1 MLEITKDTDVYTA
14 DGEHVGSVDRIVIDP
29 LSRQLTHLVVRK
41 GILFTEDKL
50 IWFEDISTATPERIN
65 LRQDVEVDD
74 LPPFERQYYVPMHEA
89 DRRGSP
95 EAKLPAFAAT
105 WYGPLGIEG
114 PTRQDPLVAVQER
127 NIPDRLTALEAGLPV
142 FSSDHEIVGRLRRV
156 TADDAGMPTEI
167 VLEPSGLSPDRRSVP
182 IAWVK
187 DITEEAIA
195 LAATARQVE
204 AIVPLGPDG

>member
-1 MLEITKDTDVYTA
+1 
-14 DGEHVGSVDRIVIDP
+14 
-29 LSRQLTHLVVRK
+29 
-41 GILFTEDKL
+41 
-50 IWFEDISTATPERIN
+50 
-65 LRQDVEVDD
+65 
-74 LPPFERQYYVPMHEA
+74 MHEA